1 MDERREKPVDLVEFE
16 TMLLGRYM
24 HLLSPKARGAVG
36 RLDRSAYILLSRIQA
51 EGPMSIGQLSAAFGL
66 DASTLNRQTAAML
79 RAGIVERIP
88 DPEGGIARKF
98 AMTEE
103 GERRLAADRAEN
115 RQGLAKVLADWT
127 AEEVADFAA
136 QLSRLNR
143 DVERLDGRPWPRE
156 QSTPA
161 ANSERTFT
169 LET

>member
-24 HLLSPKARGAVG
+24 HLLSPKARGTEG

-103 GERRLAADRAEN
+103 GERRLAADRTEN
-115 RQGLAKVLADWT
+115 RKGLAKVLADWT

-143 DVERLDGRPWPRE
+143 DVERLDGRPWPRD
-156 QSTPA
+156 Q
-161 ANSERTFT
+161 
-169 LET
+169 